1 MKKEYDLTRRS
12 YEFAKQVV
20 LFLSGSRVSWIYH
33 PLVSQLIR
41 SATSIAAN
49 IIEGRAGNS
58 RRVMINHY
66 SIALR
71 SSNETKY
78 WLCLLRDTTNCN
90 KAEVKRLLDEAIELS
105 KVLAKA
111 IIVLKNKEGRS
122 F

>member
-12 YEFAKQVV
+12 YQFAKQVV
-20 LFLSGSRVSWIYH
+20 HFLSRSRVSWICH
-33 PLVSQLIR
+33 PLVTQLIR

-58 RRVMINHY
+58 RALMINHY

-78 WLCLLRDTTNCN
+78 WLCLLRDTTTCD
-90 KAEVKRLLDEAIELS
+90 KAEVKRLLNEAIELS

-111 IIVLKNKEGRS
+111 VIVLKNKEGKS

>member
-12 YEFAKQVV
+12 YQFAKNVV
-20 LFLSGSRVSWIYH
+20 LFVSGSRVNWIFH
-33 PLVSQLIR
+33 SLVTQLIR

-49 IIEGRAGNS
+49 IIEARSGNS
-58 RRVMINHY
+58 RGLMINHY

-90 KAEVKRLLDEAIELS
+90 KAEVKHLLDEAVELS
-105 KVLAKA
+105 RILAKA
-111 IIVLKNKEGRS
+111 II
-122 F
+122 